1 MEIPKMDSW
10 EVPAEDALVTNVR
23 NLVYMPVSKIIGC
36 SQFDSL
42 DAFIIR
48 PKKCYNSNTVR
59 DHVCLVDNY
68 FEKYFDPDKE
78 LLMCISRI
86 KYMIDNVPGYGKE
99 AFIHDVRCYI
109 LSPSM
114 REKVQKLADYNYS
127 LELSYKNL
135 QPSLQYS
142 DEHAKML
149 MMMSIFMNFVIPLIT
164 HFASKNRE
172 PEIDE
177 FIMDVYD
184 DILTM
189 YDANLFAKL
198 FETSY
203 TNVSKSEYK
212 NAPLWSKQDIRGKDS
227 VTHSRDSV
235 DNIILNIMPKY
246 AFDRNIVALNYTSIQ
261 KNTSCQILDIG
272 YEFGF
277 VPLSSSKR
285 DADSDN
291 AASEYDKYEAGIL
304 KTSEALAIQ
313 NQINC
318 EETMRTIR
326 SQYGP
331 FDPAEIEYQRNCL
344 KNAEGNFINGFQKQ
358 LIYNIFY
365 KYFGDTEAIKS
376 IQPATDYIEMMLAAK
391 KILLSNHMIIMP
403 YVISAK
409 VEKLVPRKTIN
420 KKEEKELLSSPYYKF
435 LVDKYRNDKIINN
448 ILGTLATVISS
459 NFRIIDYYN
468 HDIDGKRIDT
478 IPSIVMEELQ
488 VMTLLN

>member
-1 MEIPKMDSW
+1 M
-10 EVPAEDALVTNVR
+10 
-23 NLVYMPVSKIIGC
+23 
-36 SQFDSL
+36 
-42 DAFIIR
+42 
-48 PKKCYNSNTVR
+48 
-59 DHVCLVDNY
+59 
-68 FEKYFDPDKE
+68 
-78 LLMCISRI
+78 
-86 KYMIDNVPGYGKE
+86 
-99 AFIHDVRCYI
+99 
-109 LSPSM
+109 
-114 REKVQKLADYNYS
+114 
-127 LELSYKNL
+127 
-135 QPSLQYS
+135 
-142 DEHAKML
+142 
-149 MMMSIFMNFVIPLIT
+149 
-164 HFASKNRE
+164 
-172 PEIDE
+172 
-177 FIMDVYD
+177 
-184 DILTM
+184 
-189 YDANLFAKL
+189 
-198 FETSY
+198 
-203 TNVSKSEYK
+203 
-212 NAPLWSKQDIRGKDS
+212 
-227 VTHSRDSV
+227 
-235 DNIILNIMPKY
+235 
-246 AFDRNIVALNYTSIQ
+246 
-261 KNTSCQILDIG
+261 
-272 YEFGF
+272 
-277 VPLSSSKR
+277 
-285 DADSDN
+285 
-291 AASEYDKYEAGIL
+291 KYEAGIL

-391 KILLSNHMIIMP
+391 KILLANHMIIMP

-435 LVDKYRNDKIINN
+435 LVDKYRNEKIINN